1 MMDKLKTNVEAVQR
15 GIREAAE
22 KAGRDPAEITLLAA
36 TKYASAEQMNALIA
50 LGVQDVGENR
60 VQALLE
66 KWDALD
72 KENLRVHFIGSL
84 QKNKVKYIADK
95 VCMIHS
101 LDSVELAREIDKQC
115 KKHGKVMDVL
125 VEINCAREENK
136 GGVAPED
143 AEALCMALAE
153 FEHVRLR
160 GFMTMAPK
168 SPEKAQYYKYF
179 SETFALC
186 LDLWTKKLHNI
197 DIPMMMSMGM
207 SDSYD
212 VGIACGSTLVRVGSS
227 LFVDKNM

>member
-1 MMDKLKTNVEAVQR
+1 MDKLKTNVEAVQR

-22 KAGRDPAEITLLAA
+22 KAGRDPAEVTLLAA

-186 LDLWTKKLHNI
+186 LDIWTKKLHNI
-197 DIPMMMSMGM
+197 DIPMIMSMGM

-212 VGIACGSTLVRVGSS
+212 VGIACGSTLVRVGSG
-227 LFVDKNM
+227 LFC

>member
-1 MMDKLKTNVEAVQR
+1 MDKLKTNVEAVQR

-22 KAGRDPAEITLLAA
+22 KAGRDPAEVTLLAA

-72 KENLRVHFIGSL
+72 KEHLRVHFIGSL

-101 LDSVELAREIDKQC
+101 LDSVELAREINKQC

-186 LDLWTKKLHNI
+186 LDIWTKKLHNI
-197 DIPMMMSMGM
+197 DIPMIMSMGM

-212 VGIACGSTLVRVGSS
+212 VGIACGSTLVRVGSG
-227 LFVDKNM
+227 LFC